1 MKGIADRYTIALL
14 SVIAVLAL
22 AAFSAPAMAEN
33 LDELETK
40 CWDGNCLNGTITN
53 GTVIVLCNMT
63 GLPTIGNWT
72 ITLPEGDVKIAYV
85 HWHRWGACHG
95 TATTAEFWN
104 DDDAYESI
112 GFPYPGEDPDV
123 YEDHGVWFTDYSPRN
138 GNHHYYW
145 KVNATSGDNIFNATG
160 CYQTQGEFCAGRWF
174 FAVIDNVTAEADQTH
189 NGHWWHNTGY
199 EKTRDYPLVE
209 QYTWYYN
216 AGGDPINTAANYTLW
231 TVQSHYGSSNPPIEF
246 NDVEIGTIGSDRCG
260 GSRDFSLYKFNVLST
275 LIEADGSQKVKWK
288 YNNDAYYVY
297 FGTLAEVL
305 PKPDLVIPDIEPN
318 ATTLRANT
326 SYTINATV
334 KNIGSAN
341 VTDTFNLCLS
351 VNGSYYNKTSV
362 TGLNVSESKTVSF
375 TRPVNLTNGCHN
387 FTVVA
392 DCDGG
397 IAESDETN
405 NETTEYYQV
414 GYVLVVEGN
423 GDFDDLVTESE
434 NGVFGDGNVS
444 KVGTTYYIQNF
455 TIENCAGCGISI
467 KDTTAPFVIR
477 NCTVH
482 NCACESSTGDSAG
495 ICLDNVTKGTI
506 GDPTSNEN
514 KIQNNTDAGIRVK
527 NSTYVDITDNKIQ
540 NNTQYGIYAYPRQLP
555 VTSETCDDCNYI
567 NVTNNTVTKNEDG
580 VDLIAHNCTVKNN
593 TITNNTQYGIYFYGN
608 NSDITNCN
616 NIRNNTDYGVKLYNS
631 YNNDIYCNI
640 LADNNASNP
649 GHQACDDGDNDWNST
664 DSGENYAGN
673 FWKDWK
679 DNSGYP
685 STYDIDCGSN
695 EDKRPWG
702 LYDFL
707 TCASVDRWAFKYQVD
722 GSPGPGDP
730 SIEFNDT
737 EYDAIKADDD
747 VFACNTTTANG
758 YHAAH
763 RFNFSINDSCACTC
777 INESALEMGVI
788 NVTWIGKGWH
798 DTLTNGTKL
807 YIWNFTS
814 PAAYEELDS
823 TTLGTKVTLT
833 GATTS
838 SISNYI
844 SPSGNVTILVKQQTA
859 HGLLGASHICTD
871 YVKVVIADP

>member
-1 MKGIADRYTIALL
+1 MSKTTTIALL
-14 SVIAVLAL
+14 SVMIVCLLAV
-22 AAFSAPAMAEN
+22 PVMAGN
-33 LDELETK
+33 VPDELETRY
-40 CWDGNCLNGTITN
+40 NCLNGTITN

-72 ITLPEGDVKIAYV
+72 ITLPVGDVKIAYV
-85 HWHRWGACHG
+85 HWHRWGACWG
-95 TATTAEFWN
+95 NPTAEFWN
-104 DDDAYESI
+104 DDDVYESI
-112 GFPYPGEDPDV
+112 YFPYPGEDPDV
-123 YEDHGVWFTDYSPRN
+123 YEDHGVWFTEYSPRN

-160 CYQTQGEFCAGRWF
+160 CYPTDGEFCGGRWF

-189 NGHWWHNTGY
+189 DGHWWHNTGY
-199 EKTRDYPLVE
+199 AKTESGNE
-209 QYTWYYN
+209 QETWYYN
-216 AGGDPINTAANYTLW
+216 ASGDPINTAANYTLW
-231 TVQSHYGSSNPPIEF
+231 TAQSHYGNSEPPIEF
-246 NDVEIGTIGSDRCG
+246 NDVEIGKIGSDRCG
-260 GSRDFSLYKFNVLST
+260 GGRDFSLYKFNVNST
-275 LIEADGSQKVKWK
+275 LIEADGDQKVKWK
-288 YNNDAYYVY
+288 YNNDAYYVN

-305 PKPDLVIPDIEPN
+305 PKPDLVITDIEPN

-326 SYTINATV
+326 NYTINATV
-334 KNIGSAN
+334 KNIGSAD

-362 TGLNVSESKTVSF
+362 TGGLDVGESKTVSF
-375 TRPVNLTNGCHN
+375 ARPVNLTNGCHN

-392 DCDGG
+392 DCDGD

-467 KDTTAPFVIR
+467 KDTTDPFVIR

-495 ICLDNVTKGTI
+495 ICLDNVTEGTI
-506 GDPTSNEN
+506 GDPSNTN
-514 KIQNNTDAGIRVK
+514 TIANNTDAGIRVK
-527 NSTYVDITDNKIQ
+527 NSTHVDITDNTIR

-567 NVTNNTVTKNEDG
+567 NVTNNTVTKNADG
-580 VDLIAHNCTVKNN
+580 VSLIAHNCTVKNN

-608 NSDITNCN
+608 NSDITDCN

-664 DSGENYAGN
+664 DSGENYTGN
-673 FWKDWK
+673 FWNDWYS
-679 DNSGYP
+679 NSGYP

-707 TCASVDRWAFKYQVD
+707 TCASVDRWAFKWQITPAQFNS
-722 GSPGPGDP
+722 GSPIYPDT
-730 SIEFNDT
+730 EFNDT

-758 YHAAH
+758 YYAAH
-763 RFNFSINDSCACTC
+763 RFNFSINDSCTCTC

-798 DTLTNGTKL
+798 DTADNGTYL

-814 PAAYEELDS
+814 TAYEELDS
-823 TTLGTKVTLT
+823 TNLGTKVTLT
-833 GATTS
+833 GETTS

-844 SPSGNVTILVKQQTA
+844 SPSGNVTILVKQKSA
-859 HGLLGASHICTD
+859 HTRAGAKSHICTD